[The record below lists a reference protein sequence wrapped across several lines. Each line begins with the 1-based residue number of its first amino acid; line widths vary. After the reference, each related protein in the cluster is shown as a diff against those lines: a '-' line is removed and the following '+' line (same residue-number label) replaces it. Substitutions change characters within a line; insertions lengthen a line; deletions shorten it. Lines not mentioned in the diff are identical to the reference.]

1 MDARNKLKYLLN
13 KNVINIIKTQIMKKI
28 LLIILAISLNFNSFS
43 QVKKAEWH
51 TDMNKAIELSMKEN
65 KPILLFFTGSDWCGW
80 CIKLVKEVYNKDEFN
95 TWANKNVIL
104 VDIDFP
110 RKKKLSEE
118 LQNQNRQLQ
127 QMFGVR
133 GYPTVW
139 FVKPVKSQDGQIN
152 LEKIGKT
159 GYVRGGPNAWIGSAN
174 QILLNL
180 PKTR

>member
-1 MDARNKLKYLLN
+1 
-13 KNVINIIKTQIMKKI
+13 MKKI
-28 LLIILAISLNFNSFS
+28 LLILFTITLTFNSFS

-51 TDMNKAIELSMKEN
+51 TNINKAIELSMKEN
-65 KPILLFFTGSDWCGW
+65 KPLLLFFTGSDWCGW
-80 CIKLVKEVYNKDEFN
+80 CIKLVKEVYKTEEFN

-139 FVKPVKSQDGQIN
+139 FANPIYKDGKIDF
-152 LEKIGKT
+152 KRIGKT
-159 GYVRGGPNAWIGSAN
+159 GYVRGGPNAWIGNAN

>member
-1 MDARNKLKYLLN
+1 
-13 KNVINIIKTQIMKKI
+13 MKKI
-28 LLIILAISLNFNSFS
+28 LLLIATFTFTFNSFS
-43 QVKKAEWH
+43 QAKKAEWH
-51 TDMNKAIELSMKEN
+51 TDMNKAVELSMKED

-80 CIKLVKEVYNKDEFN
+80 CIKLVREVYSKEEFN

-110 RKKKLSEE
+110 RKKKLSED
-118 LQNQNRQLQ
+118 LQKQNRRLQ
-127 QMFGVR
+127 QMFGVQ

-139 FVKPVKSQDGQIN
+139 FVTPKKSNDGQVN

-159 GYVRGGPNAWIGSAN
+159 GYVRGGPNAWIASAN

-180 PKTR
+180 PKTK